1 MAQWLSLNIQFFICL
16 WCQYCQIYHRFS
28 FFLLLQGFKNFS
40 KTARDLVQRMQRI
53 DSDYYP
59 EVYLSFNAFAV
70 AYCFFGWAGFLTED
84 NLQTL
89 HQMYV
94 VNAGSGFKLI
104 WNSVKGF
111 LDPKTSSKI
120 HVSCITSK
128 VIHISWLPMLQKKSL
143 VTIHLFRC
151 LVQTTRAGWLKLL
164 TRG

>member
-1 MAQWLSLNIQFFICL
+1 
-16 WCQYCQIYHRFS
+16 
-28 FFLLLQGFKNFS
+28 LQGFKNFS
-40 KTARDLVQRMQRI
+40 KTARELVQRMQRI

-70 AYCFFGWAGFLTED
+70 AYCIFGLAGFLTED

-128 VIHISWLPMLQKKSL
+128 VIHIS
-143 VTIHLFRC
+143 
-151 LVQTTRAGWLKLL
+151 
-164 TRG
+164 